1 MMKRSLFYF
10 LGTAFMWHSV
20 HGQNSIFLRGSDI
33 EKSTEASGSDIE
45 KTTEAITTDVV
56 TDWSRVLLAAIKNTS
71 TAPPKAS
78 RAIAMVHVA
87 IFEAMNGITN
97 DFDRYHVIGEPKS
110 GASAVAA
117 AAAAAHRVLSELFP
131 TQVESFDAQR
141 MTSLEGIGT
150 GPLIKGFEWGTACAD
165 DILALRSNDNSGLVV
180 SYSAIVSPG
189 AWNPTPPG
197 YTPALLPVWPIVLPF
212 TMSSGSSLRP
222 QGPPALTSEEY
233 ATAFNEVKVLGS
245 ATSSVRTPEQSQIAL
260 FWADNAGTE
269 TPPGHWL
276 RIAAEVA
283 TALGLPT
290 IERAR
295 LLALVGL
302 GVADAAIV
310 SWDAKYSYNH
320 WRPVTAIRAASTEG
334 NPGTVEDQTWSPLI
348 GTPPFPSYTSGHS
361 TFSAAAATIIAR
373 VLGSDNTA
381 FTTTSQGVPGVTRSF
396 SSFSAAAAEAGQSRI
411 YGGIHFQYDNQH
423 ALDNGAELGNLV
435 VDGFLRRIGDLNN
448 DGCIDSSDLG
458 ILLTMMGQEDSLAD
472 LNKDGSVDSKDQA
485 ILVNKMKNGNC
496 VF

>member
-1 MMKRSLFYF
+1 
-10 LGTAFMWHSV
+10 
-20 HGQNSIFLRGSDI
+20 
-33 EKSTEASGSDIE
+33 
-45 KTTEAITTDVV
+45 
-56 TDWSRVLLAAIKNTS
+56 
-71 TAPPKAS
+71 
-78 RAIAMVHVA
+78 
-87 IFEAMNGITN
+87 
-97 DFDRYHVIGEPKS
+97 
-110 GASAVAA
+110 
-117 AAAAAHRVLSELFP
+117 
-131 TQVESFDAQR
+131 
-141 MTSLEGIGT
+141 
-150 GPLIKGFEWGTACAD
+150 
-165 DILALRSNDNSGLVV
+165 
-180 SYSAIVSPG
+180 
-189 AWNPTPPG
+189 
-197 YTPALLPVWPIVLPF
+197 
-212 TMSSGSSLRP
+212 
-222 QGPPALTSEEY
+222 
-233 ATAFNEVKVLGS
+233 
-245 ATSSVRTPEQSQIAL
+245 L

-373 VLGSDNTA
+373 VLGSDNIA
-381 FTTTSQGVPGVTRSF
+381 FTTTSQGLPDVTRSF

-448 DGCIDSSDLG
+448 DGCINQSDLD
-458 ILLTMMGQEDSLAD
+458 ILLTKMGIEGSLAD
-472 LNKDGSVDSKDQA
+472 LNKDGIVDLKDQD
-485 ILVNKMKNGNC
+485 ILAKKMGNGNC

>member
-1 MMKRSLFYF
+1 MMKQSLLYF
-10 LGTAFMWHSV
+10 LGTAIMWHSV
-20 HGQNSIFLRGSDI
+20 HGQNSNFLRGSDV
-33 EKSTEASGSDIE
+33 E
-45 KTTEAITTDVV
+45 KTTGAITTDVV
-56 TDWSRVLLAAIKNTS
+56 TDWSRVLLAAVKNTS
-71 TAPPKAS
+71 TPPPKAS

-87 IFEAMNGITN
+87 IFEAMNGIAK

-117 AAAAAHRVLSELFP
+117 AATAAHIVLSELFP
-131 TQVESFDAQR
+131 TQVDSFDAQR
-141 MTSLEGIGT
+141 LTSLEGIPT
-150 GPLIKGFEWGTACAD
+150 GPLINGNEWGTVCAN

-180 SYSAIVSPG
+180 SYSTSVSPG
-189 AWNPTPPG
+189 LWNPTLPG
-197 YTPALLPVWPIVLPF
+197 YNAALLPNWPQVIPF
-212 TMSSGSSLRP
+212 TLSSGSSLRP

-233 ATAFNEVKVLGS
+233 ATAFNEVKVLGN

-381 FTTTSQGVPGVTRSF
+381 FTTNSQGLPDVTRSF

-448 DGCIDSSDLG
+448 DGCINQSDLN
-458 ILLTMMGQEDSLAD
+458 ILLTKMGMEDSLAD
-472 LNKDGSVDSKDQA
+472 LNKDGFVDSKDQA
-485 ILVNKMKNGNC
+485 ILKKKMRTGNC

>member
-1 MMKRSLFYF
+1 MMKQSLLYF
-10 LGTAFMWHSV
+10 LGTAIMWHSV
-20 HGQNSIFLRGSDI
+20 HGQNSNFLRGSDV
-33 EKSTEASGSDIE
+33 E

-56 TDWSRVLLAAIKNTS
+56 TDWSRVLLAAVKNTS

-78 RAIAMVHVA
+78 RALAMVQVA
-87 IFEAMNGITN
+87 IFEAMNGIAK

-117 AAAAAHRVLSELFP
+117 AATAAHIVLSELFP
-131 TQVESFDAQR
+131 TQVDSFDAQR
-141 MTSLEGIGT
+141 LTSLEGIPT
-150 GPLIKGFEWGTACAD
+150 GPLINGIEWGTVCAN
-165 DILALRSNDNSGLVV
+165 DILALRSNDNSGLEV
-180 SYSAIVSPG
+180 SYTVIIESPG
-189 AWNPTPPG
+189 LWNPTPPG
-197 YTPALLPVWPIVLPF
+197 YTAALLPNWPQVIPF
-212 TMSSGSSLRP
+212 TLSSGSSLRP

-233 ATAFNEVKVLGS
+233 TTAFNEVKVLGS

-260 FWADNAGTE
+260 FWADSAGTE

-310 SWDAKYSYNH
+310 AWDAKYSYNH
-320 WRPVTAIRAASTEG
+320 WRPVTAIRAASTDG
-334 NPGTVEDQTWSPLI
+334 NAGSVEDQTWSPLI
-348 GTPPFPSYTSGHS
+348 GTPPFPAYTSGHS
-361 TFSAAAATIIAR
+361 TFSATAATIIAR

-381 FTTTSQGVPGVTRSF
+381 FTTTSQGLPDVTRSF

-411 YGGIHFQYDNQH
+411 YGGIHFQYDNQQ

-435 VDGFLRRIGDLNN
+435 IDGFLRRIGDLNN
-448 DGCIDSSDLG
+448 DGCINQSDLN
-458 ILLTMMGQEDSLAD
+458 ILLTKMGMEDSLAD
-472 LNKDGSVDSKDQA
+472 LNKDGFVDSKDQA
-485 ILVNKMKNGNC
+485 ILKKKMRTGNC